1 MVTDWVQ
8 AENTNT
14 RILLDGG
21 TGIYGAMN
29 EGIRGALGEH
39 ICFWNS
45 GDTNVSHD
53 ELQTFVKYLK
63 VESPAWVISQGVFDW
78 GNFKNQNSETLDR
91 FLKHESEGF
100 ISHQTVFVRKVFL
113 EGLGNFDISYK
124 VAADSKLIIQLAQ
137 KHNPTFYSE
146 RLVMVEIP
154 NFAATNHRTARF
166 EQIRITVE
174 CFRGRAFMN
183 RLINILVAEI
193 HTKHHKYWRTINK
206 LLRRSELGSRVILPA
221 NYQMAMKIG
230 STSFGRALVLSFFGE
245 NIISLGI
252 EKKLIRLAIV
262 GGYESEPEVLLLRQ
276 LGFNL
281 EITYFGIESGL
292 THLDLNNQNTLD
304 SKHVSRFDLVICSQ
318 VWEHIWN
325 HHAGM
330 EILSSLL
337 DNGGYLWLACPASN
351 RAHGSPEYFSAGFSS
366 EYLSNHVKSAGLKE
380 VNSGRIGTT
389 RLYKAT
395 HSMPTWLSVRAHKCP
410 IFFSF
415 DDRNLPRRVALRI
428 RFLAKNIELTFSS
441 GKPTS
446 DQRWATESWVLA
458 RSVS

>member
-1 MVTDWVQ
+1 MVADWVQ

-91 FLKHESEGF
+91 FLKHESEDF
-100 ISHQTVFVRKVFL
+100 ISHQTVFVKKVFL

-154 NFAATNHRTARF
+154 NFAATNHRTERF

-174 CFRGRAFMN
+174 CFRGRN
-183 RLINILVAEI
+183 KIDRLGNIFLQES
-193 HTKHHKYWRTINK
+193 K
-206 LLRRSELGSRVILPA
+206 
-221 NYQMAMKIG
+221 
-230 STSFGRALVLSFFGE
+230 FFAAR
-245 NIISLGI
+245 I
-252 EKKLIRLAIV
+252 KK
-262 GGYESEPEVLLLRQ
+262 
-276 LGFNL
+276 
-281 EITYFGIESGL
+281 
-292 THLDLNNQNTLD
+292 
-304 SKHVSRFDLVICSQ
+304 
-318 VWEHIWN
+318 
-325 HHAGM
+325 
-330 EILSSLL
+330 
-337 DNGGYLWLACPASN
+337 
-351 RAHGSPEYFSAGFSS
+351 
-366 EYLSNHVKSAGLKE
+366 
-380 VNSGRIGTT
+380 
-389 RLYKAT
+389 
-395 HSMPTWLSVRAHKCP
+395 
-410 IFFSF
+410 IFFLF
-415 DDRNLPRRVALRI
+415 D
-428 RFLAKNIELTFSS
+428 
-441 GKPTS
+441 
-446 DQRWATESWVLA
+446 
-458 RSVS
+458 